1 MRYYSTRNK
10 NPNNKQ
16 FKSSAE
22 VIIEGIAPDGGL
34 YIPETIPVID
44 DSFISTLVPLSYAKR
59 AVKVLSLFLTDFTID
74 ELTQACEAA
83 YAADKFGT
91 SPAPVTKAGDNN
103 ILELWHGP
111 TKAFK
116 DMALQLMPRLLSMSL
131 TKTNATKDAMILVAT
146 SGDTGKAALEGY
158 SDVPR
163 TNIAVF
169 YPADGVSEM
178 QKLQMATQKGDNVYV
193 CSIKGNFD
201 DAQTGVKKIFG
212 DSRIAEKLSDNN
224 LFLSSANSI
233 NWGRLAPQIVYY
245 FSAYCDLVAQR
256 EIILGDRIDI
266 TVPTGNFGNI
276 LAAYIAGR
284 MGLPIGSLVCATNEN
299 KVLADFFDSGTYD
312 KRRKFYTTVSPS
324 MDILISSN
332 LERLLALEYGAGFCR
347 SCMESLTNDGVFE
360 SDKQSY
366 HRIFER
372 FVGSTCNEEQTKATI
387 ERYFDDFGYLLDPHT
402 AVAVYS
408 ADKFKQSTNSPH
420 KMLVVSTASPFKF
433 PRAVAE
439 SLGIVDFTND
449 FDCLEKIS
457 SKTGVEIP
465 EAISGLRTEIIRFE
479 DIVPPYEMP
488 LKVTSFAEKTA
499 GKH

>member
-1 MRYYSTRNK
+1 LRYYSTRNK
-10 NPNNKQ
+10 NPNIKQ
-16 FKSSAE
+16 LKSSAE

-44 DSFISTLVPLSYAKR
+44 DSFISALIPLSYAKR
-59 AVKVLSLFLTDFTID
+59 AVKVLQLFLTDFTEE
-74 ELTQACEAA
+74 ELERACEAA
-83 YAADKFGT
+83 YAADRFGA

-131 TKTNATKDAMILVAT
+131 TKTGATKDALILVAT

-158 SDVPR
+158 ADVPR
-163 TNIAVF
+163 TSIAVF

-178 QKLQMATQKGDNVYV
+178 QKLQMATQKGGNVYV

-212 DSRIAEKLSDNN
+212 DSRIAEKLESNN

-233 NWGRLAPQIVYY
+233 NWGRLVPQVVYY
-245 FSAYCDLVAQR
+245 FSAYCDLVAQG
-256 EIILGDRIDI
+256 ELKLGDRLDI

-284 MGLPIGSLVCATNEN
+284 MGLPIGSLICATNQN
-299 KVLADFFDSGTYD
+299 RVLADYFDSGTYD
-312 KRRKFYTTVSPS
+312 KRRTFFTTISPS

-332 LERLLALEYGAGFCR
+332 LERLLALEYGSGFCR
-347 SCMESLTNDGVFE
+347 SCMEALSNDGSFE
-360 SDKQSY
+360 SNKQSY
-366 HRIFER
+366 PRIFER
-372 FVGSTCNEEQTKATI
+372 FVGISCDEEQTKATI
-387 ERYFDDFGYLLDPHT
+387 AKYFDETGYLLDPHT
-402 AVAVYS
+402 AVAVYC
-408 ADKFKQSTNSPH
+408 ADKFRQQSATPH

-439 SLGIVDFTND
+439 SLGITDFKDD

-457 SKTGVEIP
+457 AKTGREIP

-488 LKVTSFAEKTA
+488 LKVTLFAEKTA
-499 GKH
+499 GKQ